1 MTTKSMVTGSGFR
14 KLEDDLNRLK
24 GKEMRE
30 ALAALAEARDKG
42 DISENSEYEIAREN
56 INMLNIKISVLEEK
70 IRNSVIV
77 YKEDIDCETA
87 QLFSTIKVKNTKTK
101 KEHIFHIVTDDEIDA
116 KKGKISHNSPIAKGL
131 IGKSKGDK
139 VEISVPAGLLEFKI
153 LDISFE

>member
-1 MTTKSMVTGSGFR
+1 MSTKSMVTDSGFR
-14 KLEDDLNRLK
+14 KLEDDLHRLK

-42 DISENSEYEIAREN
+42 DISENSEYEVAREN
-56 INMLNIKISVLEEK
+56 INMLNIKIAALEER

-77 YKEDIDCETA
+77 YKEEIDCETV
-87 QLFSTIKVKNTKTK
+87 QLFTTIKVKNAKTK
-101 KEHIFHIVTDDEIDA
+101 KEHTFHIVTDDEIDA
-116 KKGKISHNSPIAKGL
+116 KNGKISHNSPIAKGL

-139 VEISVPAGLLEFKI
+139 VEINVPVGLLEFKI